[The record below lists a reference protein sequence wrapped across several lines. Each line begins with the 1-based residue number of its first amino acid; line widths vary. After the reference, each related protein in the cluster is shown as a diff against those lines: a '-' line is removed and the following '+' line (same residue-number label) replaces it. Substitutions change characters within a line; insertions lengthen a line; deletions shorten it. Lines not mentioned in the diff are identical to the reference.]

1 MATAHGIVV
10 LEDKPER
17 FSITAR
23 VIPDGDGH
31 LYLKGKVASD
41 FPNTFGPVVAA
52 IRTYSDLME
61 LDMDSAD
68 INLRLDTP
76 YNYPLAGGSY
86 ALAAGMAIL
95 ASADG
100 KQIPNSNCYT
110 GCINTDGDVLP
121 VEDIEKKRRGAAGFG
136 YSRFF
141 LPRSQIDLFSTL
153 IAQCPCGS
161 LADAYGITFWNEK

>member
-10 LEDKPER
+10 LDNKPAQ

-31 LYLKGKVASD
+31 LYLKGRVSD
-41 FPNTFGPVVAA
+41 TFPKTFGAVVTA
-52 IRTYSDLME
+52 IRNISDHME
-61 LDMDSAD
+61 LDMDCAD
-68 INLRLDTP
+68 ITLRLETP
-76 YNYPLAGGSY
+76 NNYPLAGGSY

-100 KQIPNSNCYT
+100 RIIPSSNCYT
-110 GCINTDGDVLP
+110 GCLDSMGTVLD
-121 VEDIEKKRRGAAGFG
+121 VEDIHLKRRGAAGFG
-136 YSRFF
+136 FDRFF

>member
-10 LEDKPER
+10 LQDKPER

-23 VIPDGDGH
+23 VIPGGEGH
-31 LYLKGKVASD
+31 LYLKGRVTDS
-41 FPNTFGPVVAA
+41 FPQTFGPVVAA
-52 IRTYSDLME
+52 IRNLSDLME
-61 LDMDSAD
+61 LDMDCAD
-68 INLRLDTP
+68 INLRLETP
-76 YNYPLAGGSY
+76 NNYPLAGASY

-100 KQIPNSNCYT
+100 RIIPGSNCYT
-110 GCINTDGDVLP
+110 GCIDKHGTVKD

-136 YSRFF
+136 FSRFF

>member
-10 LEDKPER
+10 LDNRPER

-23 VIPDGDGH
+23 VIPDGEGH
-31 LYLKGKVASD
+31 LYMKGRVTD
-41 FPNTFGPVVAA
+41 TFPKTFGPVIAA
-52 IRTYSDLME
+52 IRKLSDLME
-61 LDMDSAD
+61 LDMDCAD
-68 INLRLDTP
+68 INLRLETP
-76 YNYPLAGGSY
+76 HNYPLAGGSY

-95 ASADG
+95 SSADG

-110 GCINTDGDVLP
+110 GCIDTNGNVLP
-121 VEDIEKKRRGAAGFG
+121 VEDVNLKRRGAAGFG
-136 YSRFF
+136 FDRFF

-153 IAQCPCGS
+153 IAQCPCAS

>member
-10 LEDKPER
+10 LQDKPEK

-23 VIPDGDGH
+23 VIPGGEGH
-31 LYLKGKVASD
+31 LYLKGKVTSS
-41 FPNTFGPVVAA
+41 FPKTFGPVVSA
-52 IRTYSDLME
+52 IRKLSDLME
-61 LDMDSAD
+61 LDMDCAD
-68 INLRLDTP
+68 INLRLETP

-100 KQIPNSNCYT
+100 RIIPSSNCYT
-110 GCINTDGDVLP
+110 GCINTDGKVED

-136 YSRFF
+136 FNRFF

-161 LADAYGITFWNEK
+161 LADAYGITFWSEK

>member
-10 LEDKPER
+10 LDER
-17 FSITAR
+17 PKKFSITAR
-23 VIPDGDGH
+23 VLPDGEGH
-31 LYLKGKVASD
+31 LFLKGRVTDS
-41 FPNTFGPVVAA
+41 FPKTFGPVIAA
-52 IRTYSDLME
+52 IRKLSDLME

-68 INLRLDTP
+68 ITLRLETP
-76 YNYPLAGGSY
+76 HNYPLAGGSY

-110 GCINTDGDVLP
+110 GCIDTDGNVSAVADVHL
-121 VEDIEKKRRGAAGFG
+121 KRRGAAGFG
-136 YSRFF
+136 FSRFF

-153 IAQCPCGS
+153 IAQCPCTS

>member
-10 LEDKPER
+10 LDGKPEK
-17 FSITAR
+17 FSITSR

-31 LYLKGKVASD
+31 LYLKGRVTDS
-41 FPNTFGPVVAA
+41 FPKTFGAVVAA
-52 IRTYSDLME
+52 IRNLSDLME
-61 LDMDSAD
+61 LDMDHAD

-76 YNYPLAGGSY
+76 NNYPLAGGSY

-110 GCINTDGDVLP
+110 GCIDTSGTVSS

-136 YSRFF
+136 FDRFF
-141 LPRSQIDLFSTL
+141 LPRAQIDLFSTL
-153 IAQCPCGS
+153 IAQCPCSS